1 MDDTMDAA
9 VTASDMI
16 TGAPANPV
24 RNAQDVDFTE
34 FAPGP
39 VKDVAEATVSA
50 GGAFFYAP
58 INGKVYLVTVTESDW
73 AVDDYDAYMNVVM
86 AAMERNRPV

>member
-1 MDDTMDAA
+1 MSNTVDAA
-9 VTASDMI
+9 GAVSDLI

-34 FAPGP
+34 FSPGP

-58 INGKVYLVTVTESDW
+58 IDGKVYLVTVTESDW

-86 AAMERNRPV
+86 AAMERNRSV